1 MKSLNKITDYIQNS
15 FFKVLL
21 VVGMLLPLL
30 VMAQLPVQVNG
41 NLFPPYSVKLSDYAT
56 ANSDRLV
63 FNLLLR
69 DVNEFNRQVTLKLS
83 IEGNNGFSARST
95 DVIIGENP
103 ITLNGGVPKRL
114 TNIDLRPYFQL
125 ENLVG
130 ISPQQYSKPLAAG
143 LYQFC
148 FEVYDYLSGQQ
159 LGEKGCATAYIVL
172 NDPPIL
178 NMPGRGEN
186 VAFRDSQNIIFQWTP
201 RHINATNVQ
210 YEFTLVEIWD
220 TNIDPQAAF
229 LAGRPLYQTTTRS
242 TTLLYGPAETPLLP
256 DKTYGW
262 RVQAIVTD
270 GISELSL
277 FKNKGYSEIFHFNYT
292 KQCTPPQ
299 FVLAESNS
307 NSSAMVYWQGVDHSQ
322 YQIQY
327 RKKDGD
333 NANWY
338 EVNSYSEQARIQR
351 LQENTT
357 YEYRVGGK
365 CGENGGYTFSR
376 LFEFT
381 TTTRG
386 GSDFTC
392 GVTPEQHID
401 NQEPLQTLVVNE
413 VFTAGEFPIT
423 VKRVTAGN
431 TEAPAIGEIAQGGT
445 GRFSGWGYITVP
457 YLADTKIKIGFV
469 DIKIN
474 TDYELV
480 DGVLVTDYDPNWS
493 GMDDVSDELENLEAW
508 MNSFKDIINDLVN
521 SGKLPKDKGD
531 RLIEQVNNV
540 GNTINEAQQLDEEAE
555 SILEQADKAESPEKE
570 QLQEEAQALKEEAD
584 NKKEIAEKE
593 KKELDAELDKIKKDL
608 GLNENDTNAKVTLRK
623 DSVFDGVFSYGNGKE
638 FFKHIR
644 IDNQEVVDFSNTDD
658 NPSPDQLNYTFSNDG
673 KIHQI
678 IVTHSGT
685 PQEMIEDARHRAS
698 NPNRGELVM
707 YFHYDTKAKEIGYKV
722 NFDREYFDKL
732 TQKDYE
738 AIAEL
743 HAQALFNMLQG
754 KELTAGEIIKI
765 FKDATLEVYSTFKQV
780 LYDVKLPEELWD
792 QYSFKNEEYYME
804 SLSAGLVD
812 GAIDEIKSIP
822 LLISI
827 VVDYTT
833 DEKTRNQINQA
844 ILNIDIEKIYNK
856 FVDERSDLYNG
867 PNIHKIKHQTG
878 KDIVAAGT
886 LLGTGGIAALGKVK
900 KGVDFIENLVENAG
914 KLVDDAVVLLAKF
927 PNIRKSLEEIS
938 PILKTKG
945 IDRYQFEDVIRRSD
959 NLDYLEENA
968 ELLTEIANE
977 IGKGKYSDED
987 LLKIFKDAVNGD
999 FVKDLLPKKFVNSL
1013 KKFGKSEEEIFDYFR
1028 KYHNVHTKGDFFKS
1042 IEDILVKS
1050 NTSRLARD
1058 EAYAIWGYTTNF
1070 FYGDLNRW
1078 LREGKNIVKTK
1089 EISELLDKSI
1099 RKLPKYSGNAFRAIE
1114 LDGKALT
1121 AFLAKHQKG
1130 MKVPYDEFTSAGS
1143 SKGAAFFDKP
1153 SKNVKLIMEV
1163 KDAPDISDFADG
1175 IKFRGYQRKE
1185 LLLPRGSEFQV
1196 TGRDFVNGIYEIR
1209 LIQIK

>member
-351 LQENTT
+351 LQESTT

-493 GMDDVSDELENLEAW
+493 GMDDVSDELATLEDLIQDIRETIDGLYQNGQISGQQRDYEREQLAQLEATAEQAGEALHTATENLESVKE
-508 MNSFKDIINDLVN
+508 N
-521 SGKLPKDKGD
+521 GT
-531 RLIEQVNNV
+531 EQE
-540 GNTINEAQQLDEEAE
+540 I
-555 SILEQADKAESPEKE
+555 
-570 QLQEEAQALKEEAD
+570 EEAQKEVEDKEHSVSEARKALEQKSKDLKSLSQQGELKEDPSGFFDGYLPITYTGDGIVIERPDKQGTFYIPAKDTSSTKEPFYENFTRNIEGTSYTFIFTSSASSAEGIKKARAAVNNPTGDIAIYYHYDTDNGQLGYKVEMSREYFGPGIKQEEFDWSRQAFKRGIKNMIRDINAVEDWSAEILDIAERLNKYRIKPLLAETKMPEELWNPDDPGYTIQPVHFPPIGAGLTDGSLEEATGIAQLVSLVIDYTTNKQVKEQIDETISNIDTDAVLDYAEQFVENRSELYQTGTYHQIEYQSGKDVVTIAMAATGITTTAKALKESVEFV
-584 NKKEIAEKE
+584 
-593 KKELDAELDKIKKDL
+593 KDL
-608 GLNENDTNAKVTLRK
+608 TNAVRKKV
-623 DSVFDGVFSYGNGKE
+623 
-638 FFKHIR
+638 
-644 IDNQEVVDFSNTDD
+644 DD
-658 NPSPDQLNYTFSNDG
+658 
-673 KIHQI
+673 
-678 IVTHSGT
+678 
-685 PQEMIEDARHRAS
+685 
-698 NPNRGELVM
+698 
-707 YFHYDTKAKEIGYKV
+707 
-722 NFDREYFDKL
+722 
-732 TQKDYE
+732 
-738 AIAEL
+738 
-743 HAQALFNMLQG
+743 
-754 KELTAGEIIKI
+754 IKI
-765 FKDATLEVYSTFKQV
+765 FKNVDELVTDIVRNRKKVRDVMDTKEGIEYAKKYFDKYVNGEQFEEWWAYAKRYDLKDDLNFEVHHVIPIKVFEKNKQ
-780 LYDVKLPEELWD
+780 LQELLYWAHKQGEKFDFNGIDNGIPLQKKKAKIDLNGHTNHPKYDVAITDKINTILNNPILD
-792 QYSFKNEEYYME
+792 DLDKFNEIQ
-804 SLSAGLVD
+804 SL
-812 GAIDEIKSIP
+812 IKSIKDK
-822 LLISI
+822 L
-827 VVDYTT
+827 
-833 DEKTRNQINQA
+833 EK
-844 ILNIDIEKIYNK
+844 E
-856 FVDERSDLYNG
+856 V
-867 PNIHKIKHQTG
+867 
-878 KDIVAAGT
+878 
-886 LLGTGGIAALGKVK
+886 LLGTK
-900 KGVDFIENLVENAG
+900 
-914 KLVDDAVVLLAKF
+914 
-927 PNIRKSLEEIS
+927 
-938 PILKTKG
+938 
-945 IDRYQFEDVIRRSD
+945 DVNQI
-959 NLDYLEENA
+959 
-968 ELLTEIANE
+968 I
-977 IGKGKYSDED
+977 
-987 LLKIFKDAVNGD
+987 
-999 FVKDLLPKKFVNSL
+999 
-1013 KKFGKSEEEIFDYFR
+1013 
-1028 KYHNVHTKGDFFKS
+1028 
-1042 IEDILVKS
+1042 
-1050 NTSRLARD
+1050 
-1058 EAYAIWGYTTNF
+1058 NF
-1070 FYGDLNRW
+1070 
-1078 LREGKNIVKTK
+1078 
-1089 EISELLDKSI
+1089 
-1099 RKLPKYSGNAFRAIE
+1099 
-1114 LDGKALT
+1114 
-1121 AFLAKHQKG
+1121 Q
-1130 MKVPYDEFTSAGS
+1130 
-1143 SKGAAFFDKP
+1143 
-1153 SKNVKLIMEV
+1153 
-1163 KDAPDISDFADG
+1163 
-1175 IKFRGYQRKE
+1175 
-1185 LLLPRGSEFQV
+1185 
-1196 TGRDFVNGIYEIR
+1196 
-1209 LIQIK
+1209 